1 MKKALWIAS
10 VCFSLIAFSSCLSTS
25 ASAKDVEKEPA
36 AGPVA
41 SVTSDQAVP
50 AASDAP
56 AATPAPD
63 NPVVSDASVE
73 PVAES
78 APVESAEPVESAG
91 PVERPAVS
99 GIDDVIPPPAEKLL
113 YFYPEPDPLYIAPIA
128 PEPVTE
134 TVATAPKPAA
144 SPVPVPAAPKA
155 SETKA
160 TSKSPAAKTSA
171 DTTVI
176 SGDARE
182 KESVADVLPGIWT
195 AETVTPAAVPETAKK
210 NAEPSRSV
218 QIAEGQS
225 LEVWYPG
232 SGWVYLGDASA
243 QNGLEYQTRKLD
255 KTDTLFTFRAVKAG
269 SYLLEFTRFD
279 VLEDSFAS
287 DTLSVSVYVP
297 DAKKTGK
304 VRAPDYRASSTGS
317 VARTASDGGTAAL
330 ASTGSQAN
338 AASAGTGT
346 PNASSARVSGISDE
360 PTLVSAAA
368 SGSSTANA
376 ALNPAVSASAL
387 LESAR
392 KSLSSGDVPAALA
405 SLETFFSIAVDSI
418 DEGIFLK
425 GQAYEANSSSRD
437 IRKALDAY
445 ETLVKSWPDSGRWYD
460 ADARI
465 RYIRQFYLGR

>member
-1 MKKALWIAS
+1 MNKALWIAS
-10 VCFSLIAFSSCLSTS
+10 FCFTLIAFSSCLSTP
-25 ASAKDVEKEPA
+25 ATAKDVGTEPA
-36 AGPVA
+36 AEPVS

-50 AASDAP
+50 VTPDATVAPAVPVDAVASAAP
-56 AATPAPD
+56 AAEAIAPI
-63 NPVVSDASVE
+63 E

-78 APVESAEPVESAG
+78 APGESGESG
-91 PVERPAVS
+91 ESTERPDVS

-128 PEPVTE
+128 PTPVTE
-134 TVATAPKPAA
+134 TVAATPKPTATPAPAPVAA
-144 SPVPVPAAPKA
+144 KVAA
-155 SETKA
+155 TKA
-160 TSKSPAAKTSA
+160 PAAKTS
-171 DTTVI
+171 VG
-176 SGDARE
+176 SSE
-182 KESVADVLPGIWT
+182 KESPVEVLPGIWT
-195 AETVTPAAVPETAKK
+195 AETVTPAVVPETAKK

-218 QIAEGQS
+218 QVAEGQS

-255 KTDTLFTFRAVKAG
+255 KTDTLFTFRAVKEG

-297 DAKKTGK
+297 DAKKIGK

-317 VARTASDGGTAAL
+317 AARTASDGGTAAL
-330 ASTGSQAN
+330 ASTGSQSN
-338 AASAGTGT
+338 AASASAGT
-346 PNASSARVSGISDE
+346 PNAASARVSGVSDE
-360 PTLVSAAA
+360 PTLVSATA
-368 SGSSTANA
+368 SGSSATNA
-376 ALNPAVSASAL
+376 AQNPAVSASAL

-425 GQAYEANSSSRD
+425 GQAYEANSSVRD

-445 ETLVKSWPDSGRWYD
+445 ETLVKSWPDSERWND